1 MRSAFVVFG
10 KEVRENVR
18 DKRTMMSAL
27 VMGPFLGPVIMMTII
42 SVMVN
47 KQIAKADEP
56 LDVPVVG
63 AQYAPNLVHALES
76 MGASIKP
83 PVADPEATVKARD
96 ADVILRIGKKYGE
109 SLRKGEPAQVELVYD
124 SSQQDANGSVKRLKT
139 MLQQYAQEQG
149 AMRQVARGLS
159 PTVSMP
165 LVISE
170 RDQSTAQSRSV
181 LVFGMLPYFFI
192 FAAFIGGM
200 YLAID
205 TTAGERE
212 RQSLEPLF
220 ANPVPRWQLL
230 AGKLGA
236 TSAFA
241 FTSLVLTIIAFAV
254 AGRMLPMD
262 KMEMA
267 LNLGPSFAFVVLLAM
282 IPLVVLLSA
291 LQTLV
296 AAFAKSYREAQTYL
310 SVLMMVPIVP
320 TLILSISPVKPQLWM
335 YAIPLVGQQVT
346 MMQLLRGETVTAA
359 AVGLC
364 IAVSAAVALLVCAG
378 TAWVY
383 RSERL
388 AISG

>member
-96 ADVILRIGKKYGE
+96 ADVILRVGKKYGE

-124 SSQQDANGSVKRLKT
+124 SSQQDASGSVKRLKT

-364 IAVSAAVALLVCAG
+364 IAVSAAVALVVCAG